1 MKIAVAGAYPTPAR
15 GIDTV
20 YHDRPYEQDYSI
32 RYYPEDKTA
41 LLRRIVSDRNGNIC
55 VLSDRGLLKP
65 HAGKLLYPGELVRD
79 LSYRPL
85 TDRKISGLALYED
98 QFVYLDNKAV
108 FSNAWAGACYSAHDL
123 PGAVLLAA
131 GKDFNFLVSDG
142 QQLEL
147 IHDGQNLWTGR
158 SSAAILSIQYAP
170 DTGLFWWITTHALGY
185 FSPQKKAMVT
195 VFSGDD
201 FTCFKILDNTAW
213 IGTHNGYLELD
224 LATHKQRGQY
234 HRHLPATDL
243 TVIEQI
249 NNRLWFGSVKGAFM
263 LRADGKFNYYASQRW
278 LPGDRVTDIAKGEDG
293 AVLVLTDKG
302 LGKICFEKFS
312 LEQKAAYYEEQV
324 RQRHIRYGFYSDYSN
339 IRNGDISTAETGPH
353 DSDNLW
359 TSMYLAGELFRW
371 LVTHDESA
379 KQNCLESLDAME
391 RLTTLSGIPGLF
403 GRCVERHGIVEFK
416 NEYRKNIE
424 DYWYPGYANTPS
436 SWRQSPDK
444 EWDWRGSASSDQ
456 AVGQYFA
463 LTLIAQYMDDKEVKE
478 RAIRLIDGLTGYILD
493 NGLKLIDY
501 NGRPTLWGIWAPEYV
516 NRFPDMVGDK
526 KLYSSNI
533 ISFLQTAWHF
543 TGKEKYKDKALELLY
558 KDHYLQNLTRPV
570 SQIGPAPESADK
582 WSKMLSGNWNNSDDE
597 MYFLA
602 YWGLYPYALNDTLR
616 AAYGEAIRDHWN
628 IKRPAKDALWNLCY
642 AMTGARDFDLDETIW
657 ELKEM
662 PLDLINWPL
671 HNSDRKDLQFPKK
684 IVRQQFVTEVLPP
697 DERPENKHNRNLFTL
712 NSSSNASAELGGGDV
727 YLLPYWMGR
736 YFGVISAPEESD
748 QGLSEKQLTK
758 KAW

>member
-1 MKIAVAGAYPTPAR
+1 
-15 GIDTV
+15 
-20 YHDRPYEQDYSI
+20 
-32 RYYPEDKTA
+32 
-41 LLRRIVSDRNGNIC
+41 
-55 VLSDRGLLKP
+55 
-65 HAGKLLYPGELVRD
+65 
-79 LSYRPL
+79 
-85 TDRKISGLALYED
+85 DRKISGLILYNN
-98 QFVYLDNKAV
+98 QFVYLDSRAV
-108 FSNAWAGACYSAHDL
+108 FSNAWAGKHYCAHQL
-123 PGAVLLAA
+123 PEATIVEA
-131 GKDFNFLVSDG
+131 GKDFSFLVSDG
-142 QQLEL
+142 IRLEF
-147 IHDGQNLWTGR
+147 IHDGQHRWWG
-158 SSAAILSIQYAP
+158 SSSSTILGIQYAP
-170 DTGLFWWITTHALGY
+170 ANNLFWWLTQHELGY
-185 FSPQKKAMVT
+185 FSPQQKKMVT
-195 VFSGDD
+195 VFSGKED
-201 FTCFKILDNTAW
+201 FTCFKIRGATAC

-224 LATHKQRGQY
+224 LATPKQKAVY
-234 HRHLPATDL
+234 HRRLPATDL

-249 NNRLWFGSVKGAFM
+249 GERLWFGSTKGAFM
-263 LRADGKFNYYASQRW
+263 LRADGKFNYYASERW
-278 LPGDRVTDIAKGEDG
+278 LPGDRVTDIAKGEAG

-312 LEQKAAYYEEQV
+312 LEQKAGYYEEQV

-339 IRNGDISTAETGPH
+339 IKNGDISTAQTGPH

-403 GRCVERHGIVEFK
+403 GRCIERHGIVEFK

-436 SWRQSPDK
+436 SWLQSPDK

-456 AVGQYFA
+456 TVGQFFA
-463 LTLIAQYMDDKEVKE
+463 LTMIAQYMDDPEMKD
-478 RAIRLIDGLTGYILD
+478 RAVGLIDGLMDYILQ

-533 ISFLQTAWHF
+533 ISFLQTAYHF

-558 KDHYLQNLTRPV
+558 KDGYLKNLTRPV
-570 SQIGPAPESADK
+570 KQIGPAPASADK
-582 WSKMLSGNWNNSDDE
+582 WSKMLSGDWNNSDDE

-602 YWGLYPYALNDTLR
+602 YFGLYPYALNDTLK
-616 AAYGEAIRDHWN
+616 AAYGEAIRDHWDF
-628 IKRPAKDALWNLCY
+628 KRPAKDALWNLCY
-642 AMTGARDFDLDETIW
+642 SMTGARDFDLDATIW

-671 HNSDRKDLQFPKK
+671 QNSDRKDLDFPEK
-684 IVRQQFVTEVLPP
+684 IVRGQYVTEVLPP

-712 NSSSNASAELGGGDV
+712 NSGSKASAELGGGDV

-736 YFGVISAPEESD
+736 YFGKISAPEE
-748 QGLSEKQLTK
+748 K
-758 KAW
+758 